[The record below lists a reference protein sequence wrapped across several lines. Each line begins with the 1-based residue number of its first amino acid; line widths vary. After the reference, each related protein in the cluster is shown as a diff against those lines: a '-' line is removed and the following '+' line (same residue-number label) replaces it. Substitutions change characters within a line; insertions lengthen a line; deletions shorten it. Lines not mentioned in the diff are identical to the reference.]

1 MVDYNSIINKY
12 YEPGSELYNIL
23 TRHSN
28 SVAELALKIAD
39 AHALPLDRDEIRA
52 GAMLHD
58 IGIVRTDAPGIHCHG
73 TEKYIKHGT
82 IGAAM
87 LRAEGLPEWVARI
100 AERHTGAGLTAAD
113 IRAMNLPLPTDVDL
127 VPETQLEKLIC
138 YADKFYSKSGDM
150 QQKSL
155 ERVRLSMSKFSPET
169 LARFEALHREFAI
182 E

>member
-1 MVDYNSIINKY
+1 MVDYNRIIEKY

-39 AHALPLDRDEIRA
+39 AHALPLDRDDIRTA
-52 GAMLHD
+52 AMLHD
-58 IGIVRTDAPGIHCHG
+58 IGIVRTNAPGIHCHG
-73 TEKYIKHGT
+73 TERYLKHGI
-82 IGAAM
+82 IGAEM
-87 LRAEGLPEWVARI
+87 LRAEGCPEWVARI

-113 IRAMNLPLPTDVDL
+113 VKALDLPLPAGTDL
-127 VPETQLEKLIC
+127 MPETLLERLIC

-150 QQKSL
+150 QMKSL
-155 ERVRLSMSKFSPET
+155 DRVRLSMSKFSPET
-169 LARFEALHREFAI
+169 LSRFEALHSEFAI